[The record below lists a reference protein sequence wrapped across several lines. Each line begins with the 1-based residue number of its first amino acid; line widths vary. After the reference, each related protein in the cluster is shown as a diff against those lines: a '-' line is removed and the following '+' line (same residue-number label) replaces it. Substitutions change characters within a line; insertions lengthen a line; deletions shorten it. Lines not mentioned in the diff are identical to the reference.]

1 MCCNAY
7 SLNLHYILTYYF
19 TASLCL
25 VPSFEASMMLKPN
38 SLTSFRAPSS
48 SSSSYF
54 FQNLIQPSLAIAGV
68 KDVKDKISALP
79 IPSNGMQH
87 TNKSLKKSRQVQQLA
102 EEVANL
108 LIEEQ
113 GLINEVEKG
122 IRFIYL

>member
-1 MCCNAY
+1 
-7 SLNLHYILTYYF
+7 
-19 TASLCL
+19 
-25 VPSFEASMMLKPN
+25 MMLKPN
-38 SLTSFRAPSS
+38 SLASLRAPSS

-113 GLINEVEKG
+113 GLIKEVEKG
-122 IRFIYL
+122 IIFIYL